1 MSWDP
6 DSAGARVAREWQ
18 ALLAA
23 VAAASASAGDR
34 TPVVLIDGPSG
45 AGKSSLADLL
55 ASRWRTG
62 PAPAGQALRIVRMD
76 DLYPGWDGL
85 DAASSAVHSDL
96 LEPLATSG
104 RGRWRRWDW
113 ARERP
118 AEWHEVSGRAPVL
131 VEGCGT
137 LAAANV
143 RWAHLAI
150 WLDADDTLCKERA
163 LVRDGAAFASHWDQ
177 WQSEFERYLIREDPR
192 ANADVVLDVTDWPIA
207 SAPRHASGS
216 TVVP

>member
-1 MSWDP
+1 MSWAPEASDAL
-6 DSAGARVAREWQ
+6 AG
-18 ALLAA
+18 LI
-23 VAAASASAGDR
+23 AAASSAAAA
-34 TPVVLIDGPSG
+34 TAAPVVLIDGPSG

-55 ASRWRTG
+55 AARWPG
-62 PAPAGQALRIVRMD
+62 PGQPRIVRMD
-76 DLYPGWDGL
+76 DLYPGWNGL
-85 DAASSAVHSDL
+85 DVASAALAGDL

-113 ARERP
+113 AAGHP
-118 AEWHEVSGRAPVL
+118 AEWHEVSGSAAVI

-150 WLDADDTLCKERA
+150 WLEADDALRKQRA
-163 LVRDGAAFASHWDQ
+163 LDRDGATFASHWDQ
-177 WQSEFERYLIREDPR
+177 WQAAFERYLAREDPR
-192 ANADVVLDVTDWPIA
+192 ARADLVLDVTGWPIGT
-207 SAPRHASGS
+207 APRMSSGT

>member
-6 DSAGARVAREWQ
+6 DELPELCELLGAVVDAME
-18 ALLAA
+18 ATGGEAA
-23 VAAASASAGDR
+23 
-34 TPVVLIDGPSG
+34 PVVLIDGPSG

-55 ASRWRTG
+55 VRHWPGSA
-62 PAPAGQALRIVRMD
+62 APRLVRMD

-85 DAASSAVHSDL
+85 LAASGALAGDL
-96 LEPLATSG
+96 LEPLALTG

-113 ARERP
+113 AGERP
-118 AEWHEVSGRAPVL
+118 AEWHDVSGHAPVI

-143 RWAHLAI
+143 RWAHLAV
-150 WLDADDTLCKERA
+150 WLDADDTLRKTRA
-163 LVRDGAAFASHWDQ
+163 LDRDGATFASHWDQ
-177 WQSEFERYLIREDPR
+177 WQSEFEEYLARERPR
-192 ANADVVLDVTDWPIA
+192 ERADVVLDVTDWPIG
-207 SAPRHASGS
+207 SAPRHIPGS

>member
-6 DSAGARVAREWQ
+6 DTERALDR
-18 ALLAA
+18 LLALVA
-23 VAAASASAGDR
+23 AAAASAHGG

-45 AGKSSLADLL
+45 AGKSSLAGLL
-55 ASRWRTG
+55 LSRWPSAG
-62 PAPAGQALRIVRMD
+62 PQRLAPARIVRMD

-85 DAASSAVHSDL
+85 DAASSALHTEL

-113 ARERP
+113 AAARP
-118 AEWHEVSGRAPVL
+118 AEWHELTGTAPVL

-137 LAAANV
+137 LAGANT

-150 WLDADDTLCKERA
+150 WLDADDRLRKERA
-163 LVRDGAAFASHWDQ
+163 LYRDGATFASHWDQ
-177 WQSEFERYLIREDPR
+177 WQSEFERYLVRENPR
-192 ANADVVLDVTDWPIA
+192 ANADLVLDVTDWPIA
-207 SAPRHASGS
+207 SAPRRASGT

>member
-1 MSWDP
+1 MSWGLDAAR
-6 DSAGARVAREWQ
+6 DRAALRHAVSAAI
-18 ALLAA
+18 
-23 VAAASASAGDR
+23 AAAGSA

-55 ASRWRTG
+55 VAHWPG
-62 PAPAGQALRIVRMD
+62 EVAARIVRMD

-85 DAASSAVHSDL
+85 DAASAALHTDL

-104 RGRWRRWDW
+104 SGRWRRWDW
-113 ARERP
+113 ARHRP
-118 AEWHEVSGRAPVL
+118 AEWNEVAGPAPLV

-143 RWAHLAI
+143 GRAHLAL
-150 WLDADDTLCKERA
+150 WLDADDALRKERA
-163 LVRDGAAFASHWDQ
+163 LDRDGATFASHWDQ
-177 WQSEFERYLIREDPR
+177 WQSEFEVYVAREDPR
-192 ANADVVLDVTDWPIA
+192 ANADLVFDVTDWPIA
-207 SAPRHASGS
+207 STPRHTSGA

>member
-6 DSAGARVAREWQ
+6 DAARGRE

-23 VAAASASAGDR
+23 VADAAASAGEG

-55 ASRWRTG
+55 VSRWPG
-62 PAPAGQALRIVRMD
+62 AVAPRIVRMD

-85 DAASSAVHSDL
+85 DAASSALSADL

-104 RGRWRRWDW
+104 SGRWRRWDW
-113 ARERP
+113 VQDHP
-118 AEWHEVSGRAPVL
+118 AEWHELTGPAPVV

-137 LAAANV
+137 LARANV
-143 RWAHLAI
+143 RWAHLAL
-150 WLDADDTLCKERA
+150 WLDADDDLRKVRA
-163 LVRDGAAFASHWDQ
+163 LDRDGATFASHWDQ
-177 WQSEFERYLIREDPR
+177 WQTEFERYLDREAPR
-192 ANADVVLDVTDWPIA
+192 ANADLVLDVTDWPIA
-207 SAPRHASGS
+207 SAPRQATGS

>member
-1 MSWDP
+1 MSWAPEAERDL
-6 DSAGARVAREWQ
+6 DR
-18 ALLAA
+18 LLAL
-23 VAAASASAGDR
+23 VAAAAGSADGR

-55 ASRWRTG
+55 ASRWPDLGAERSASVRT
-62 PAPAGQALRIVRMD
+62 VRMD

-85 DAASSAVHSDL
+85 DAASAALGAEL

-104 RGRWRRWDW
+104 SGRWRRWDW

-118 AEWHEVSGRAPVL
+118 AEWHVLTGTSPVL

-137 LAAANV
+137 LAGANT
-143 RWAHLAI
+143 RWAQLAI
-150 WLDADDTLCKERA
+150 WLDADDGLRKERA
-163 LVRDGAAFASHWDQ
+163 LDRDGATFASHWDQ
-177 WQSEFERYLIREDPR
+177 WQSEFERYLARENPR
-192 ANADVVLDVTDWPIA
+192 ANADLVLDVTDWPIA
-207 SAPRHASGS
+207 SAPRRASGS

>member
-6 DSAGARVAREWQ
+6 DAVGAWE
-18 ALLAA
+18 ALLSR
-23 VAAASASAGDR
+23 VRTAAASTSSGA
-34 TPVVLIDGPSG
+34 PVVLIDGPSG

-55 ASRWRTG
+55 VSRWPGDR
-62 PAPAGQALRIVRMD
+62 APRIVRMD

-85 DAASSAVHSDL
+85 AAASSALHADL
-96 LEPLATSG
+96 LEPLATTG

-118 AEWHEVSGRAPVL
+118 AEWHEVAGPAPVI

-143 RWAHLAI
+143 RWARLSL
-150 WLDADDTLCKERA
+150 WLDADDALRKERA
-163 LVRDGAAFASHWDQ
+163 LDRDGATFASHWDQ
-177 WQSEFERYLIREDPR
+177 WQSSFEQYLAKEDPR
-192 ANADVVLDVTDWPIA
+192 SNADLVLDVTDWPIA
-207 SAPRHASGS
+207 SARRHVAGT